1 MAIAYNTSIVRDG
14 LVLYLDAA
22 NPKSYPGTGTTVF
35 DLKGAVNST
44 LYNGVSFDSSNKGSF
59 SFDGVNDY
67 TQINVSTSAGSI
79 AFWYYYN
86 GTNIQSLIMGNSSSM
101 LYNGGGVGTI
111 HWYNWSADYSFVINI
126 GSTARWLYITLTYT
140 SNTVNNLYVN
150 DILLSSST
158 SYNISKGDGVYNVAG
173 NFYSPQNCKI
183 ALIKTYNKALSLN
196 EIKQNFNATR
206 GRYGI

>member
-1 MAIAYNTSIVRDG
+1 MAIAYNTSVVRDG

-59 SFDGVNDY
+59 SFDGINDY

-101 LYNGGGVGTI
+101 LYNGGGAGTI
-111 HWYNWSADYSFVINI
+111 HWFNWSGDYSFVTNI
-126 GSTARWLYITLTYT
+126 GSTARWIYITLTYA
-140 SNTVNNLYVN
+140 SNTVNNFYVN
-150 DILLSSST
+150 DVLLYSST
-158 SYNISKGDGVYNVAG
+158 SYVINKGGVYNVAG
-173 NFYSPQNCKI
+173 NFYNPQNCKI
-183 ALIKTYNKALSLN
+183 ALIKTYNKALTLN